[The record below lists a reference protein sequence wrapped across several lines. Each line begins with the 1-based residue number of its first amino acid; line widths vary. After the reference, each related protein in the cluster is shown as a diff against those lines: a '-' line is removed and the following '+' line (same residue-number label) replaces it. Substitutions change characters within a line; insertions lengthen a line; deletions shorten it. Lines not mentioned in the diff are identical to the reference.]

1 MQEKLS
7 DLLTLKGYIETKIFQ
22 DNVIKPLFAELDKQK
37 NAYDCKTLQELATVK
52 GKKEGLLFLIELFKT
67 IDNDIKNLKYELDT
81 TDIK

>member
-7 DLLTLKGYIETKIFQ
+7 DLLTLKGYIETKVFQ
-22 DNVIKPLFAELDKQK
+22 DNVMKPLFAELDKQK
-37 NAYDCKTLQELATVK
+37 NAYDCKTLQELANVK
-52 GKKEGLLFLIELFKT
+52 GKKDGLLFLIELFKT